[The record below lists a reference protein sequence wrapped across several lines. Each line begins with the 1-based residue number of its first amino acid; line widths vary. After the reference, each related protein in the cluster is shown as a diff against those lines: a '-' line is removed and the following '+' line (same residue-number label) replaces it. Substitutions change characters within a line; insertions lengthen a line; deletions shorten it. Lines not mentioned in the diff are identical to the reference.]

1 MKLLKPHLLGFTL
14 LASILRSGTRIEGE
28 EFCRADLCEFQRTH
42 FEDDFGGQFSEDK
55 FRNLQGRPVRNEPP
69 VIPCAAGLDAL

>member
-42 FEDDFGGQFSEDK
+42 FEDENSEDN
-55 FRNLQGRPVRNEPP
+55 FQRTNFEICRADLCEMNP
-69 VIPCAAGLDAL
+69 L